1 MWFIFDQL
9 WPTRTSDE
17 LSQILRR
24 IRDAAVQLHQIDRQ
38 QHPKTFGQAL
48 TRLRVA
54 VSLDLASMQLL
65 ESGAYFDFGRGYKR
79 ELVQSRRLVRNIET
93 AASEFYTE
101 ALRQDNDSTPQSFT
115 DNRRRSL

>member
-1 MWFIFDQL
+1 MSRMRSYKRFN
-9 WPTRTSDE
+9 RTSRAE
-17 LSQILRR
+17 TGEEHCNILRR
-24 IRDAAVQLHQIDRQ
+24 IRDAAVQLHRIDRQ
-38 QHPKTFGQAL
+38 QHPESFGQAL

-65 ESGAYFDFGRGYKR
+65 ESGAYFDFGKGYKR

-101 ALRQDNDSTPQSFT
+101 ALRQGNDSTSQ
-115 DNRRRSL
+115 L